1 LRSAAE
7 KQPTTSYRKSYT
19 SPKATR
25 EKNRAL
31 ARHFHLRSEKIFM
44 PIDAHAHY
52 VTPRI
57 VEKLQQEG
65 ARYGIDVIEHPR
77 AWQRRHPF

>member
-1 LRSAAE
+1 
-7 KQPTTSYRKSYT
+7 
-19 SPKATR
+19 
-25 EKNRAL
+25 
-31 ARHFHLRSEKIFM
+31 M